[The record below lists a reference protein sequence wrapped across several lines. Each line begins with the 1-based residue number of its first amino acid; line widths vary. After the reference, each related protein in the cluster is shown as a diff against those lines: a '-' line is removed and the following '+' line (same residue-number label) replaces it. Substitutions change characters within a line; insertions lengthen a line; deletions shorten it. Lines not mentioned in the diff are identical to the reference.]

1 MTRIKLKSL
10 NKQYVI
16 IIGGILLMFGVGYLL
31 TQMVLYRLGPVT
43 IDDREPLYQQETQC
57 FPVEMQ
63 GHIRYTNSDEFIQV
77 LGSYS
82 HLAKSKNIYP
92 SVMIAQAILE
102 SGLDGSSD
110 LAKQSKNLFGIK
122 GSYKGEGQD
131 WYTLEDEGSGNYYEI
146 QDEFRH
152 YNSYYESISDYL
164 LQLTEDER
172 YQDVTRATS
181 PEVQIRKIKEAGY
194 ATDAYYT
201 TKIIDVI
208 NSYNLKQFD

>member
-1 MTRIKLKSL
+1 MKINNTKVGLIA
-10 NKQYVI
+10 
-16 IIGGILLMFGVGYLL
+16 GGILAMIGLGYLV
-31 TQMVLYRLGPVT
+31 TQMVMYRIGPVT

>member
-1 MTRIKLKSL
+1 MKIN
-10 NKQYVI
+10 NKMLGLI
-16 IIGGILLMFGVGYLL
+16 AGGILAMIGLGYLV
-31 TQMVLYRLGPVT
+31 TQMVMYRIGPVT

-208 NSYNLKQFD
+208 NSYNLKKYD

>member
-1 MTRIKLKSL
+1 MKIN
-10 NKQYVI
+10 NKMLGLI
-16 IIGGILLMFGVGYLL
+16 AGGILAMIGLGYLV
-31 TQMVLYRLGPVT
+31 TQMVMYRIGPVT
-43 IDDREPLYQQETQC
+43 IDEREPLYRQETQC
-57 FPVEMQ
+57 FPIEMQ
-63 GHIRYTNSDEFIQV
+63 GHISYTNSDEFIQV

-146 QDEFRH
+146 Q
-152 YNSYYESISDYL
+152 
-164 LQLTEDER
+164 
-172 YQDVTRATS
+172 
-181 PEVQIRKIKEAGY
+181 
-194 ATDAYYT
+194 
-201 TKIIDVI
+201 
-208 NSYNLKQFD
+208 KQQAPWNRN

>member
-1 MTRIKLKSL
+1 MKIN
-10 NKQYVI
+10 NKMLGLI
-16 IIGGILLMFGVGYLL
+16 AGGILAMIGLGYLV
-31 TQMVLYRLGPVT
+31 TQMVMYRIGPVT
-43 IDDREPLYQQETQC
+43 IDEREPLYRQETQC
-57 FPVEMQ
+57 FPIEMQ
-63 GHIRYTNSDEFIQV
+63 GHISYTNSDEFIQV

-110 LAKQSKNLFGIK
+110 LAKESKNLFGIK

>member
-1 MTRIKLKSL
+1 MLTKKH
-10 NKQYVI
+10 KQVY
-16 IIGGILLMFGVGYLL
+16 GLILAVVFMLWVGYLL
-31 TQMVLYRLGPVT
+31 ARLITLTQQIEVLPPDT
-43 IDDREPLYQQETQC
+43 QTKNNPQEVLC
-57 FPVEMQ
+57 YPIIMQ
-63 GHIRYTNSDEFIQV
+63 GHVHYTSHEEFIEV
-77 LGSYS
+77 VGMYA
-82 HLAKSKNIYP
+82 HLAKERGIYP
-92 SVMIAQAILE
+92 SVMIAQALLE
-102 SGLDGSSD
+102 SGADGSSG
-110 LAKQSKNLFGIK
+110 LAKESKNLFGVK
-122 GSYKGEGQD
+122 GSYQGEGQVWD
-131 WYTLEDEGSGNYYEI
+131 TLEDEGNGQYYEI

>member
-1 MTRIKLKSL
+1 MKIN
-10 NKQYVI
+10 NKMLGLI
-16 IIGGILLMFGVGYLL
+16 AGGILAMIGLGYLV
-31 TQMVLYRLGPVT
+31 TQMVMYRIGPVT
-43 IDDREPLYQQETQC
+43 IDDREPLYQQETKC
-57 FPVEMQ
+57 FPIEMQ
-63 GHIRYTNSDEFIQV
+63 GHISYTNSDEFIQV

-110 LAKQSKNLFGIK
+110 LAKQSKNLFGVK
-122 GSYKGEGQD
+122 GSYKGEGQV
-131 WYTLEDEGSGNYYEI
+131 WTTLEDEGSGDYYEI

-194 ATDAYYT
+194 ATDDFYVS
-201 TKIIDVI
+201 KVLDVI
-208 NSYNLKQFD
+208 DSYNLKQFD